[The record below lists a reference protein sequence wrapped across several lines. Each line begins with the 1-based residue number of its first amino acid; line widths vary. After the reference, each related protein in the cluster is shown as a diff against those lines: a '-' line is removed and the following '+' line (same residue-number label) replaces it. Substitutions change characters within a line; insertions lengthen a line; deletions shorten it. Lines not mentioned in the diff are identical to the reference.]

1 MTIAVTI
8 GGLRDQVSSVE
19 AGCVTLLD
27 HLEYIDQS
35 DHECGGKVTKG
46 HVKTYLSDSGAVLD
60 IRSGAHLI
68 ILDGHLNR
76 GQPIRTRGNGP
87 MRGHHRS
94 FDQ

>member
-8 GGLRDQVSSVE
+8 GGLRDQVSPVE

-35 DHECGGKVTKG
+35 DHECGRQVTNQRPG
-46 HVKTYLSDSGAVLD
+46 HVKPYLSHSGAVLN
-60 IRSGAHLI
+60 IRCGAHLL

-76 GQPIRTRGNGP
+76 GHFSQSE
-87 MRGHHRS
+87 HREMG
-94 FDQ
+94 Q